1 MAGLL
6 AIALL
11 ALIIGLALR
20 FEPLVYLFYALVGVY
35 LANRLWLGR
44 SLRALRG
51 SRVIG
56 RARAHGDSDTSAF
69 LGDRV
74 EVTLSVR
81 NDGVLPLAWAIVEE
95 QLPPGLR
102 SVGAARWAL
111 SLAPRERRTLHYQ
124 LFCGHRGYYPIGP
137 LVASGGTPWEAE
149 RGARTLVPVNYFTV
163 YPHIVPLE
171 QLGLPSRLP
180 LGARRSP
187 NLLLPDPSRLVGV
200 RDYQA
205 GDRLRD
211 IHWRASARLGTLQVK
226 KFEPSRPLQVALFL
240 DLDEA
245 AYDFRTRERASELAI
260 VVAASLAAHIVEQRQ
275 AVGLITNGRDPLAET
290 RPADPTA
297 PLPPPDAAARD
308 GRTARAPSPDAPAPL
323 NGAPPDDTPPEPSP
337 RQARLALTDR
347 LTAAPQP
354 AAPARRRVVV
364 TDPYSPL
371 SLPEETY
378 DEEAS
383 VYIDG
388 PLTTRPPA
396 PPVVVP
402 IHDGQAHLAMVL
414 TVLARITLREA
425 LEDDPHATST
435 GAPPLPFTR
444 LIRRRAA
451 GLPWGTTLILIA
463 AAPTEEL
470 LPTMLHLRRAG
481 FSPLAIFVQPP
492 RLATDLD
499 AATVRAA
506 GLPAYEVYDEAMLNQ
521 LQLALTG

>member
-6 AIALL
+6 AVALL
-11 ALIIGLALR
+11 ALIAGLALR

-35 LANRLWLGR
+35 LANRFWLGR

-51 SRVIG
+51 GRVIG
-56 RARAHGDSDTSAF
+56 RDRERGDSDTSAF

-74 EVTLSVR
+74 EVTLPLR
-81 NDGVLPLAWAIVEE
+81 NDGLLPLAWAVVEE
-95 QLPPGLR
+95 HLPPGLR
-102 SVGAARWAL
+102 SVGEARWAL

-149 RGARTLVPVNYFTV
+149 RSPRTLAPVSYFTV

-180 LGARRSP
+180 LGARRSR

-200 RDYQA
+200 REYQA

-211 IHWRASARLGTLQVK
+211 IHWRASARLGVLQVK

-260 VVAASLAAHIVEQRQ
+260 VVAASLAAHVIEQRQ
-275 AVGLITNGRDPLAET
+275 AVGLVTNGRDPLAEA
-290 RPADPTA
+290 RAVDLTA
-297 PLPPPDAAARD
+297 PPPPPDGLGSVPRSGAAAP
-308 GRTARAPSPDAPAPL
+308 GESEPAGGAAPDATAAVAPRHAPL
-323 NGAPPDDTPPEPSP
+323 V
-337 RQARLALTDR
+337 LTDR
-347 LTAAPQP
+347 LTAAPAP
-354 AAPARRRVVV
+354 ATPARRRVMI

-396 PPVVVP
+396 APVVVP
-402 IHDGQAHLAMVL
+402 VHDGQAHLAIVL
-414 TVLARITLREA
+414 TVLARIALRETP
-425 LEDDPHATST
+425 EDGRRIDPAA
-435 GAPPLPFTR
+435 APPLPFTR
-444 LIRRRAA
+444 MVRRRAA
-451 GLPWGTTLILIA
+451 GLPWGTTLVFIT

-521 LQLALTG
+521 LQLAVTG